1 MRIGAAGGQDGV
13 VQVQVRGVLFD
24 NDGVLVASDEAV
36 EASWR
41 QVVAE
46 FALDP
51 ARVFPLRFG
60 LRGEDLLAE
69 YVADRHAEAV
79 ARLEELEILN
89 SARVRPVPGAAAL
102 LASLPVGTWAVAT
115 SGSRRLATTRLTAA
129 GLPVPAA
136 LVAAEDVTRGKPDP
150 EPYLTAAARLG
161 LDPTACAVFEDAP
174 AGVAA
179 GLAAGATVVGVGHRV
194 RATGAHAVVD
204 DLTAVRAEPVA
215 GAISLT
221 IG

>member
-1 MRIGAAGGQDGV
+1 MGV
-13 VQVQVRGVLFD
+13 VQVRVRGVLFD

-46 FALDP
+46 FGLDS

-79 ARLEELEILN
+79 ARLEELEILH
-89 SARVRPVPGAAAL
+89 SARVRPVPGAAELVAAL
-102 LASLPVGTWAVAT
+102 PPGTWAVAT

-136 LVAAEDVTRGKPDP
+136 LVAAEDVVRGKPDP

-161 LDPTACAVFEDAP
+161 VDPTGCVVFEDAP

-179 GLAAGATVVGVGHRV
+179 GLAAGALVVGVGHRV
-194 RATGAHAVVD
+194 VDSGARVVID
-204 DLTAVRAEPVA
+204 DLTAVCAHPDGDGIV
-215 GAISLT
+215 LT